1 MKSKRRIK
9 NKKNKKMSPT
19 IEKELNKLTKQWF
32 QSKSK
37 KKTINLFIKSIKQ
50 KCKLKHHG

>member
-9 NKKNKKMSPT
+9 NKKNEKMSSA
-19 IEKELNKLTKQWF
+19 IEKELKKLTKKWLK
-32 QSKSK
+32 SKSK

>member
-1 MKSKRRIK
+1 MKSKKRIK
-9 NKKNKKMSPT
+9 NKKNLKMPSY
-19 IEKELNKLTKQWF
+19 IERELKKLTKQWLK
-32 QSKSK
+32 SKSK